1 MVSLTDDPEALVWLD
16 SHDVG
21 GLTEALATAP
31 GVRWVQLSSA
41 GVELMTAVIDQTRI
55 WTCAKGAYARPVA
68 EHALTMALA
77 GLRLL
82 PTRIGARS
90 WGAQGGTS
98 LFGERVTILGGG
110 GIARSLLELLAPF
123 EVEATV
129 VNRSGTPVPGA
140 VRTAPVSQLDGTLS
154 DALVVVLA
162 LALTPET
169 RGIIGADQ
177 LGLMEQT
184 AWLVNVARGG
194 HIDTDALVDALGE
207 RTIAG
212 AALDV
217 THPEPLPDGH
227 ALWDLSNCI
236 ITPHTADT
244 IEMVLPLLAER
255 IRTNVA
261 HFAAGE
267 PLVGLVDSEAGY

>member
-1 MVSLTDDPEALVWLD
+1 VNLTDNPEALVWLD

-21 GLTEALATAP
+21 GLTEAFAAAP
-31 GVRWVQLSSA
+31 GVRWVQLPSA
-41 GVELMTAVIDQTRI
+41 GVESMTEVIDSTRI
-55 WTCAKGAYARPVA
+55 WTCAKGAYAQPVA
-68 EHALTMALA
+68 EHALTLTLG

-82 PTRIGARS
+82 PARIAARS

-110 GIARSLLELLAPF
+110 GITRSLLELLAPF
-123 EVEATV
+123 KVEATV
-129 VNRSGTPVPGA
+129 VNRSGNPVPGA
-140 VRTAPVSQLDGTLS
+140 AHTVAVSELDSALGET
-154 DALVVVLA
+154 LVVVLA
-162 LALTPET
+162 LSLTPET
-169 RGIIGADQ
+169 RGIIGAEQ
-177 LGLMEQT
+177 LGLMEKT

-194 HIDTDALVDALGE
+194 HVDTDALVDGLREGA
-207 RTIAG
+207 IAG

-217 THPEPLPDGH
+217 TDPEPLPEGH
-227 ALWDLSNCI
+227 PLWKLSNCI

-244 IEMVLPLLAER
+244 IEMVLSLLAER

-261 HFAAGE
+261 HFAAGK